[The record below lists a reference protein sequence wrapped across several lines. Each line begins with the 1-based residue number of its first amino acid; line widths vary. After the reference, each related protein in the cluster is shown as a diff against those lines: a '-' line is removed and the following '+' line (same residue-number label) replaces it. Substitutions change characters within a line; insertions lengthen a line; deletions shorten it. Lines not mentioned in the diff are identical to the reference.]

1 MRLPAATLLAIQQNS
16 FPNSRRNAPV
26 PLDPQDLSDLI
37 AIRDAG
43 TLSAAAKARGVAVS
57 TVSRRIETLAAA
69 LGLQLVDRRT
79 DGVRLTHDGLAVT
92 EAAAPIAEQMRRVER
107 VAESL
112 RQGVKTMPV
121 RISATEFVISDVLA
135 PALDR
140 LWAMGADFPVHLQ
153 SQADIVSLAGRDADL
168 AIRMVRPEGASLY
181 ARKVADLRLGLFAS
195 ADYLAGREPAGI
207 GLRDE
212 RLLVYDD
219 SYGRLPEL
227 DWVVRHGLTDAVAM
241 RTGSTRGLLAAAVA
255 GAGIALL
262 PVPFAL
268 RTGTL
273 VEIAPPSTLP
283 SRQPW
288 LIVHRDLRKLPA
300 IRLAQKWVAEAF
312 ASLP

>member
-1 MRLPAATLLAIQQNS
+1 M
-16 FPNSRRNAPV
+16 
-26 PLDPQDLSDLI
+26 PLDPQDLGDLI

-57 TVSRRIETLAAA
+57 TVSRRIETLEAA

-79 DGVRLTHDGLAVT
+79 DGVRLTGAGSAIA
-92 EAAAPIAEQMRRVER
+92 EAAAPIGEQMRRVER

-112 RQGVKTMPV
+112 RQGIKTVPV

-135 PALDR
+135 PALGQ
-140 LWAMGADFPVHLQ
+140 LWGMGADFPVHLQ
-153 SQADIVSLAGRDADL
+153 SQADVVSLAGRDADL

-181 ARKVADLRLGLFAS
+181 ARRLADIRLGLFAS
-195 ADYLAGREPAGI
+195 ADYLAGRAPAAIDLNG
-207 GLRDE
+207 E
-212 RLLVYDD
+212 RLLIYDD

-227 DWVVRHGLTDAVAM
+227 DWVTRHGLSDAVAM
-241 RTGSTRGLLAAAVA
+241 RTGSTRGLLAAALA

-273 VEIAPPSTLP
+273 IEVPPPTALP

-288 LIVHRDLRKLPA
+288 LIVHRDLRGRPA
-300 IRLAQKWVAEAF
+300 IRLVQKWVVQAF
-312 ASLP
+312 ASLPGSTRAPQI

>member
-1 MRLPAATLLAIQQNS
+1 M
-16 FPNSRRNAPV
+16 
-26 PLDPQDLSDLI
+26 PLDPHDLGDLI

-57 TVSRRIETLAAA
+57 TVSRRIETLEAA

-79 DGVRLTHDGLAVT
+79 DGVRLTSAGLAVA
-92 EAAAPIAEQMRRVER
+92 EAASPIAEQMRRVER

-112 RQGVKTMPV
+112 RQGAKTVPL

-153 SQADIVSLAGRDADL
+153 SQADVVSLAGRDADL

-181 ARKVADLRLGLFAS
+181 ARRLADIRLGLFAS
-195 ADYLAGREPAGI
+195 AECLGGRVPAGI
-207 GLRDE
+207 DLTAE
-212 RLLVYDD
+212 RLLIYDD

-227 DWVVRHGLTDAVAM
+227 DWVTRHGLSDAVAM
-241 RTGSTRGLLAAAVA
+241 RTGSTRGLLAAALA

-273 VEIAPPSTLP
+273 IEIPPPSTLP

-288 LIVHRDLRKLPA
+288 LIVHRDLRGLPA
-300 IRLAQKWVAEAF
+300 VSLAQKWVAQAF
-312 ASLP
+312 ASLPCSSQAPQIAS

>member
-1 MRLPAATLLAIQQNS
+1 MRLPAAALLAIRQNG
-16 FPNSRRNAPV
+16 FPNSRRNAYV
-26 PLDPQDLSDLI
+26 PLDPQDLGDLI

-43 TLSAAAKARGVAVS
+43 TLSAAAKASGVAVS
-57 TVSRRIETLAAA
+57 TVSRRIETLEAA

-79 DGVRLTHDGLAVT
+79 DGVRLTRDGLAVA

-107 VAESL
+107 MAESL
-112 RQGVKTMPV
+112 RQGVKTVPV

-135 PALDR
+135 PALNR

-153 SQADIVSLAGRDADL
+153 SQADVVSLAGRDADL

-181 ARKVADLRLGLFAS
+181 ARKLADLRLGLFAS
-195 ADYLAGREPAGI
+195 AGYLAVREPAGI
-207 GLRDE
+207 DLRDE

-241 RTGSTRGLLAAAVA
+241 RTGSTRGLLAAALA

-262 PVPFAL
+262 PAPFAL

-273 VEIAPPSTLP
+273 VEIAPPSALP

-288 LIVHRDLRKLPA
+288 LIVHRDLRRLPA
-300 IRLAQKWVAEAF
+300 VIIVQKWIAEAF

>member
-1 MRLPAATLLAIQQNS
+1 LS
-16 FPNSRRNAPV
+16 
-26 PLDPQDLSDLI
+26 LDPQDLGDLI

-43 TLSAAAKARGVAVS
+43 TLSAAAKVRGVAVS
-57 TVSRRIETLAAA
+57 TVSRRIETLEAA

-79 DGVRLTHDGLAVT
+79 DGARLTGAGLAIA
-92 EAAAPIAEQMRRVER
+92 EAASPIAEQMRRVER

-112 RQGVKTMPV
+112 RQGGKTVPV

-135 PALDR
+135 PRLNR
-140 LWAMGADFPVHLQ
+140 LWQMGADFPVHLQ
-153 SQADIVSLAGRDADL
+153 SQADVVSLAGRDADL

-181 ARKVADLRLGLFAS
+181 ARRLADIRLGLFA
-195 ADYLAGREPAGI
+195 ADEYLAGREPEAI
-207 GLRDE
+207 DLKAE
-212 RLLVYDD
+212 RLLIYDD

-227 DWVVRHGLTDAVAM
+227 GWVTRHGLSDAVVM
-241 RTGSTRGLLAAAVA
+241 RTGSTRGLLAAALS

-262 PVPFAL
+262 PVPFAR

-273 VEIAPPSTLP
+273 IEIPTPSSLP

-288 LIVHRDLRKLPA
+288 LIVHRDLRSLPA
-300 IRLAQKWVAEAF
+300 IRLAQKWVAQAF

>member
-1 MRLPAATLLAIQQNS
+1 MRLPAATLLAIWQNG
-16 FPNSRRNAPV
+16 FLNSRRNALV
-26 PLDPQDLSDLI
+26 HLYPQDLSDLI

-57 TVSRRIETLAAA
+57 TVSRRIETLEAA

-79 DGVRLTHDGLAVT
+79 DGVRLTHDGLAVA
-92 EAAAPIAEQMRRVER
+92 EAASPIAEQMRRVER

-112 RQGVKTMPV
+112 RQGVKTVPV

-140 LWAMGADFPVHLQ
+140 LWTMGADFPVHLQ
-153 SQADIVSLAGRDADL
+153 SQADVVSLAGRDADL
-168 AIRMVRPEGASLY
+168 AIRMVRPDGASLY
-181 ARKVADLRLGLFAS
+181 ARRLAEIRLGLFAS

-207 GLRDE
+207 DLSDE
-212 RLLVYDD
+212 RLLVYYD

-227 DWVVRHGLTDAVAM
+227 EWIDRHELPCAVAM
-241 RTGSTRGLLAAAVA
+241 RTGSTRGLIAAALS

-268 RTGTL
+268 RIGTL
-273 VEIAPPSTLP
+273 VEVPPPSALP
-283 SRQPW
+283 IRQPW
-288 LIVHRDLRKLPA
+288 LIVHRDQRGLPS
-300 IRLAQKWVAEAF
+300 IRLAQKWIAEAF